1 MLRMM
6 VYNQALILVPTLYLS
21 RLANALNS
29 VSCTKSLADSLSRVS
44 VKANGFKNV
53 VLLMMSSL
61 NSGVDILFNFIK
73 SKLNKE
79 KHPTISFV

>member
-1 MLRMM
+1 M

-21 RLANALNS
+21 LLASALNN
-29 VSCTKSLADSLSRVS
+29 VSCTRSLADSLSRVN
-44 VKANGFKNV
+44 VKAKGFKNV

-79 KHPTISFV
+79 KYTAINFV